1 MRESLVAG
9 IRRIEHTAV
18 DESNAISFLGDG
30 LRVYSTPPMV
40 HAVEYACFR
49 LIGEHLESGETSLG
63 IHVAMDHLGAT
74 PIGHRVEI
82 AVTVRSVEGH
92 KVTLDAEVRDAVE
105 VVGRG
110 THVRVVTDV
119 ERFRPKVET
128 KRERLDAAGA
138 ERANP
143 HGNASWPGDADSRAG
158 GRIRAPGRSSP
169 LPGATA
175 RTRSESRS
183 TPGARAPPR
192 RAR

>member
-1 MRESLVAG
+1 VRESLVAG

-49 LIGEHLESGETSLG
+49 LIGEHLDSGETSLG

-138 ERANP
+138 GKPAWKR
-143 HGNASWPGDADSRAG
+143 
-158 GRIRAPGRSSP
+158 
-169 LPGATA
+169 
-175 RTRSESRS
+175 
-183 TPGARAPPR
+183 
-192 RAR
+192 